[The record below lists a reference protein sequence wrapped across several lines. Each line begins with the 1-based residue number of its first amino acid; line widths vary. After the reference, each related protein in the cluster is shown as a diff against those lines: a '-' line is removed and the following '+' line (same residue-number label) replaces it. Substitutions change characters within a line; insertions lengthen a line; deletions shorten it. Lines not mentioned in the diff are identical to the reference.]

1 MQRAAERPALDEDLV
16 RKATASSKLYDY
28 REHGFAVS
36 PGPLFAP
43 EELAAIRE
51 HAERVLEGVYETGIA
66 PRTNSGGPDVAKHP
80 AYIEAQMPQDADN
93 VIAEAIRNPRIA
105 EWAAKITG
113 AKRLKVWSAM
123 VMKKYPSA
131 DGKATI
137 VGWHQDRYYLTRIMT
152 GRAFNLWIAL
162 DDVPEN
168 RGPVCYVPRSN
179 KWERIYG
186 TGFFDRDHDRQRAE
200 LEVPEGEKWEEVAAV
215 LPAGWGVAHAA
226 ETLHASTG
234 NTSEKNRINLLI
246 NFGEDDFELLP
257 ESYFATRANDD
268 RATPVVYEAKD

>member
-123 VMKKYPSA
+123 VMKKYPSP
-131 DGKATI
+131 DGTASI
-137 VGWHQDRYYLTRIMT
+137 VGWHQDRHYVDRIMK
-152 GRAFNLWIAL
+152 GRTLNVWIAL
-162 DDVPEN
+162 DDVTEDM
-168 RGPVCYVPRSN
+168 GPVIYVPRSN
-179 KWERIYG
+179 QWGRKYS
-186 TGFFDRDHDRQRAE
+186 TGFFERDHDRQRGE
-200 LEVPEGEKWEEVAAV
+200 IEIPEGETWKEVAAV
-215 LPAGWGVAHAA
+215 LPGGWAVAHTPG
-226 ETLHASTG
+226 TLHASSG
-234 NTSEKNRINLLI
+234 NTSGKNRISLLLNL
-246 NFGEDDFELLP
+246 GEDDFEMLP
-257 ESYFATRANDD
+257 EGYFATRANDE
-268 RATPVVYEAKD
+268 RATPVVYDATR

>member
-1 MQRAAERPALDEDLV
+1 MASVALESSHEELV
-16 RKATASSKLYDY
+16 RKAKDLSGRYDY
-28 REHGFAVS
+28 LEHGFAIT
-36 PGPLFAP
+36 PGPLLSP
-43 EELAAIRE
+43 EEIERVRE
-51 HAERVLEGVYETGIA
+51 HAERVLDGIYETGVA
-66 PRTNSGGPDVAKHP
+66 PRTNSGGPDVANHP
-80 AYIEAQMPQDADN
+80 SYIEAQFPQDADN
-93 VIAEAIRNPRIA
+93 VIAEIMHSPKIA
-105 EWAAKITG
+105 EWAAKASG

-137 VGWHQDRYYLTRIMT
+137 VGWHQDRHYLNKIMT

-168 RGPVCYVPRSN
+168 RGPVCYVPRSH
-179 KWERIYG
+179 KWGRIFS
-186 TGFFDRDHDRQRAE
+186 TGFFDRDHDRQRTE

-234 NTSEKNRINLLI
+234 NTSEKNRINLLL

-257 ESYFATRANDD
+257 ESYFASRANDE
-268 RATPVVYEAKD
+268 RATPVVYEVKD